1 MLETEFDDYLG
12 YDNKNK
18 TAKNSR
24 NRYRNKNVELDFGEI
39 TLNIPRDWNWD
50 FEPNVIRNYENDIS
64 GIENQVIGIYSKKV
78 CLLKIYQ
85 GTLKVFMEW
94 IYIIN

>member
-1 MLETEFDDYLG
+1 M
-12 YDNKNK
+12 
-18 TAKNSR
+18 
-24 NRYRNKNVELDFGEI
+24 
-39 TLNIPRDWNWD
+39 
-50 FEPNVIRNYENDIS
+50 IRNYENDIS
-64 GIENQVIGIYSKKV
+64 EIENQVIGIYSKKV